1 MAFGLYGSGSG
12 LLKLDPRT
20 KLLLFC
26 AGIAVSTF
34 SYNEVALWMYC
45 AAMCTLL
52 ALCGEKWFALKCGAL
67 IACMEYLRYR
77 IITSGTGAPALT
89 GILVAL
95 IMMCRYG
102 FPLLLSL
109 SFLIKTTRISQLIAA
124 LSALHLP
131 LFVIIPLSVML
142 RFIPTVQEEWDGVR
156 KAMAFRGISLEPG
169 AVIRAPF
176 KTIEYI
182 LIPLL
187 FSCISVMDELASAS
201 LARGLDAERKRTS
214 YETVKMR
221 FPDYIIILL
230 FVGIAFY
237 AAVGGRS

>member
-34 SYNEVALWMYC
+34 SYNERALWMYC
-45 AAMCTLL
+45 AAMCALL
-52 ALCGEKWFALKCGAL
+52 ALCGEKWYALKCGAL

-169 AVIRAPF
+169 AVILAPF

-214 YETVKMR
+214 YEAVKMR

>member
-45 AAMCTLL
+45 AAMCVLL
-52 ALCGEKWFALKCGAL
+52 ALCGEKWYALKCGAL

-156 KAMAFRGISLEPG
+156 KAMAFRGISLEPD

>member
-1 MAFGLYGSGSG
+1 MALGLYGSDTG

-26 AGIAVSTF
+26 VSIAISTF
-34 SYNEVALWMYC
+34 SYNDLSFWMYC
-45 AAMCTLL
+45 AAMCVLL
-52 ALCGEKWFALKCGAL
+52 MLCGKKWFALKSGAL
-67 IACMEYLRYR
+67 IAFMEYLRYR
-77 IITSGTGAPALT
+77 ILTSGRGAPALT
-89 GILVAL
+89 GFILAI

-102 FPLLLSL
+102 VPLFLSL
-109 SFLIKTTRISQLIAA
+109 SFLLKTTRISQLIAA
-124 LSALHLP
+124 LSALRLP
-131 LFVIIPLSVML
+131 LVIIIPLSVML

-169 AVIRAPF
+169 AVMRAPF

-201 LARGLDAERKRTS
+201 LARGLDAERKRSS
-214 YETVKMR
+214 YETVKL
-221 FPDYIIILL
+221 FLPDYLIMLL

-237 AAVGGRS
+237 AAMG

>member
-34 SYNEVALWMYC
+34 SYNERALWMYC
-45 AAMCTLL
+45 AAMCVLL
-52 ALCGEKWFALKCGAL
+52 ALCGEKWYALKCGAL

-89 GILVAL
+89 GILIAL

-237 AAVGGRS
+237 AAVGGMS

>member
-34 SYNEVALWMYC
+34 SYNECALWMYC
-45 AAMCTLL
+45 AAMCALL

-237 AAVGGRS
+237 AAVGGRQ

>member
-45 AAMCTLL
+45 AAMCALL
-52 ALCGEKWFALKCGAL
+52 ALCGEKWYALKCGAL

-237 AAVGGRS
+237 AAVGGRQ

>member
-34 SYNEVALWMYC
+34 SYNECALWMYC
-45 AAMCTLL
+45 AAMCALL

-237 AAVGGRS
+237 AAVGGKG

>member
-1 MAFGLYGSGSG
+1 MAFGLCGSGSG

-34 SYNEVALWMYC
+34 SYNECALWMYC
-45 AAMCTLL
+45 AAMCALL

-237 AAVGGRS
+237 AAVGGR

>member
-34 SYNEVALWMYC
+34 SYNERALWMYC
-45 AAMCTLL
+45 AAMCVLL

-95 IMMCRYG
+95 IMMCRYS

-214 YETVKMR
+214 YETVKIR

-237 AAVGGRS
+237 AAVGGRG

>member
-34 SYNEVALWMYC
+34 SYNERALWMYC
-45 AAMCTLL
+45 AAMCALL

-89 GILVAL
+89 GILIAL

-201 LARGLDAERKRTS
+201 LARGLDTERKRTS
-214 YETVKMR
+214 YEAVKMR

-237 AAVGGRS
+237 AAVGGRG

>member
-34 SYNEVALWMYC
+34 SYNERALWMYC
-45 AAMCTLL
+45 AAMCVLL

-95 IMMCRYG
+95 IMMCRYS

-237 AAVGGRS
+237 AAVGGRQ

>member
-34 SYNEVALWMYC
+34 SYNECALWMYC
-45 AAMCTLL
+45 AAMCALL

-237 AAVGGRS
+237 AAVGGRG

>member
-45 AAMCTLL
+45 AAMCALL

-201 LARGLDAERKRTS
+201 LARGLDADRKRTS

-237 AAVGGRS
+237 AAVGGRG

>member
-45 AAMCTLL
+45 
-52 ALCGEKWFALKCGAL
+52 
-67 IACMEYLRYR
+67 MEYLRYR

-89 GILVAL
+89 GILIAL

-131 LFVIIPLSVML
+131 FFVIIPLSVML

-156 KAMAFRGISLEPG
+156 KAMVFRGISLEPG

-176 KTIEYI
+176 QTIEYI

-214 YETVKMR
+214 YEAVKMR

>member
-34 SYNEVALWMYC
+34 SYNEYALWMYC
-45 AAMCTLL
+45 AAMCALL
-52 ALCGEKWFALKCGAL
+52 ALCGEKWYALKCGAL

>member
-45 AAMCTLL
+45 AAMCVLL
-52 ALCGEKWFALKCGAL
+52 ALCGEKWYALKCGAL

-187 FSCISVMDELASAS
+187 VSCISVMDELASAS

>member
-26 AGIAVSTF
+26 AGIAVTTF
-34 SYNEVALWMYC
+34 SYNECALWMYC
-45 AAMCTLL
+45 AAMCALL

>member
-34 SYNEVALWMYC
+34 SYNERALWMYC
-45 AAMCTLL
+45 AAMCALL
-52 ALCGEKWFALKCGAL
+52 ALCGEKWYALKCGTL

-77 IITSGTGAPALT
+77 IITSGTGTPALT
-89 GILVAL
+89 GFLVAL

-131 LFVIIPLSVML
+131 LFIIIPLSVML

-237 AAVGGRS
+237 AAVGGRQ

>member
-1 MAFGLYGSGSG
+1 MTLGLYGSDTG

-26 AGIAVSTF
+26 VSIAISTF
-34 SYNEVALWMYC
+34 SYNDLSFWMYC
-45 AAMCTLL
+45 AAMCALL
-52 ALCGEKWFALKCGAL
+52 MLCGKKWFALKSGAL
-67 IACMEYLRYR
+67 IAFMEYLRYR
-77 IITSGTGAPALT
+77 ILTSGRGAPALT
-89 GILVAL
+89 GFILAI

-102 FPLLLSL
+102 VPLFLSL
-109 SFLIKTTRISQLIAA
+109 SFLLKTTRISQLIAA
-124 LSALHLP
+124 LSALRLP
-131 LFVIIPLSVML
+131 LVIIIPLSVML

-169 AVIRAPF
+169 AVMRAPF

-201 LARGLDAERKRTS
+201 LARGLDAERKRSS
-214 YETVKMR
+214 YETVKL
-221 FPDYIIILL
+221 FLPDYLIMLL

-237 AAVGGRS
+237 AAMG

>member
-45 AAMCTLL
+45 AAMCALL
-52 ALCGEKWFALKCGAL
+52 ALCGEKWYALKCGAL

-237 AAVGGRS
+237 AAVGGRG